1 MPMKKHMTCFL
12 LYSIMKIMLQGIKIL
27 CNEKFPYYVMTPCS
41 RFSTT
46 TAKIVKVFP

>member
-1 MPMKKHMTCFL
+1 MSVMKQITYFVM
-12 LYSIMKIMLQGIKIL
+12 YSIMIIMLQDIKIL
-27 CNEKFPYYVMTPCS
+27 CSEKFPYYVMTPCS